1 MTKKGFV
8 SLGILF
14 LFICLVAAPGLNS
27 AEKRLSKFDPASFL
41 KKPVTLLGQF
51 LPIFGSIFDTN
62 DTVKNTPNS
71 SKGKIKPTGDIPAGR
86 PSGGD

>member
-1 MTKKGFV
+1 
-8 SLGILF
+8 
-14 LFICLVAAPGLNS
+14 
-27 AEKRLSKFDPASFL
+27 
-41 KKPVTLLGQF
+41 LLGQF